1 MTSINRLDSRHES
14 IIVCLDRHSTDV
26 DVLVIVCSM
35 CEKCQRRL
43 GTSVQYAALCCQ
55 NARNLPPGL
64 PPSAV
69 STPRSLFP
77 VWSHAAP
84 GGLLPRRTVG
94 PASCSIQRAGW
105 GHWLR
110 RRRGHVSFGSGGST
124 VHVRLRLR
132 LSWVWPG
139 LNWRFVSVHL
149 HRDGSFL
156 LSLKPRKQVPS
167 TTVRSRGHGSP
178 AARRGPY
185 RDIPA
190 AAARLSASTIP
201 PQPSP
206 KATPHALFPR
216 PHNAP
221 KSE

>member
-94 PASCSIQRAGW
+94 PASCSIQRGRMGPLASSAAW
-105 GHWLR
+105 PCELR
-110 RRRGHVSFGSGGST
+110 ERGQHSACT
-124 VHVRLRLR
+124 
-132 LSWVWPG
+132 
-139 LNWRFVSVHL
+139 
-149 HRDGSFL
+149 
-156 LSLKPRKQVPS
+156 
-167 TTVRSRGHGSP
+167 P
-178 AARRGPY
+178 A
-185 RDIPA
+185 
-190 AAARLSASTIP
+190 SP
-201 PQPSP
+201 PQLGLAWPQL
-206 KATPHALFPR
+206 AFRFGALAQR
-216 PHNAP
+216 R
-221 KSE
+221 